1 MSMSTITESATA
13 RDSPYFGLDY
23 YREQYGAWFFG
34 RETEGSKII
43 TNLRAA
49 RLTLLHAG
57 SGVGKSSLLR
67 AGVAWRMRKI
77 ADDNLARRGTARS
90 LPIVF
95 SSWKDDPVAELA
107 VTIRAAI
114 APYVTGPPAP
124 ALPGDGLDAVI
135 AGASEA
141 TNASLLIMLD
151 QFEEYFLYR
160 SREPT
165 PERFADELARCINQ
179 PDLRANFLI
188 AIREDA
194 YAGLGDLFKG
204 RIANVYS
211 NYLHIDYL
219 DRASAEQ
226 AIRGPLDVYNAQP
239 GISEPVTIQGE
250 LVEAVLNQVSAIHG
264 ADGLRE
270 PVVTANGDG
279 HVATPLLQLVMETVW
294 EKEREEGSHELRLST
309 LENLRGVRMILDDH
323 LGKALSALGRD
334 ERQTAIDMFD
344 HLVTPSGGKI
354 AESIPD
360 LAQRTGHSEDEVG
373 KVLEQLDHERIVRSI
388 PAPPGQDAMRFRRY
402 EIFHDVLAPTINRAI
417 AAREERRRVRRIRRF
432 AALAVGLL
440 VAVSVVAVAFAAL
453 LNSANTAKNA
463 ANHETLTAE
472 SRELAAEADLNVAND
487 PQLSALLA
495 LKALHLQDTSQ
506 AEEAMR
512 AALPGLQG
520 LRTFNDGSTVFSA
533 EFDPADT
540 DQVVS
545 SDFSGVTRISDVKTG
560 QRLREMSLGGM
571 TVTGSADSA
580 AFNPSGTEV
589 AVAYGGGT
597 VAVFDARTG
606 KKLVSAS
613 DGSGVIYAL
622 AFLGNTGEIAIASG
636 QNLALWPYQKGSACC
651 RDLSSTAAYTIAT
664 DPADPQEFAV
674 TTASGP
680 AVWNVSGPGPY
691 QPRSLVIPSTVND
704 AGFSPNGSEIVT
716 ADGDGT
722 ADIYDL
728 AAGRVVTTLSAGE
741 PDALSAAFSPDGQ
754 QVAIGYLSGTVRVWN
769 VSTALPLTLLIG
781 NAGSV
786 NMVQFSADGSEVL
799 SADDDG
805 TVRVWDA
812 LPRELRTEF
821 TDPPSGGTPS
831 LIGGIAYISNRI
843 VALDRYDH
851 VGVFTAGGQE
861 QAAISDLEATWVT
874 WDHAGTEMAIS
885 SGGTVGI
892 WRASGSNYAQISVP
906 SPIDVKD
913 PGSISLSADGSR
925 IAVAVINTFTAQVR
939 NADTGALLRKLNT
952 DNFIQAIVISP
963 NGREVVAGDNYG
975 YVEVWNNGATNPRLL
990 GTSGPIIKDVQF
1002 NWDGTEYVSASAGGI
1017 VNVWAASNGRL
1028 LTSIDACLSA
1038 YTASFSRDG
1047 SKIVVAC
1054 GDGTVRVFDTATGAE
1069 LAVLQATSVGVV
1081 SGAAFS
1087 PDGRSI
1093 VAGIDTG
1100 TTGYIQVW
1108 NTELATSSVA
1118 TLEQLAE
1125 QRVNEK
1131 LTAAQQKEYLAGISG

>member
-1 MSMSTITESATA
+1 MSATTEPAAA

-77 ADDNLARRGTARS
+77 ADDNLARRRTARS

-107 VTIRAAI
+107 GTIRAAI
-114 APYVTGPPAP
+114 GPYVAGRP
-124 ALPGDGLDAVI
+124 ALVLPADHLDAVI
-135 AGASEA
+135 GAASDA

-165 PERFADELARCINQ
+165 PDRFADELARCINQ
-179 PDLRANFLI
+179 TDLRANFLI

-239 GISEPVTIQGE
+239 GITEPVTIQDE
-250 LVEAVLNQVSAIHG
+250 LIQAVLNQVSAIHG
-264 ADGLRE
+264 TDGLRD
-270 PVVTANGDG
+270 PVVTANGDDR
-279 HVATPLLQLVMETVW
+279 VATPLLQLVMETVW
-294 EKEREEGSHELRLST
+294 QKERKEGSHQLRLST
-309 LENLRGVRMILDDH
+309 LENLHGVRMIVDDH
-323 LGKALSALGRD
+323 LGKALSALGRG
-334 ERQTAIDMFD
+334 ERQTALDMFD

-373 KVLEQLDHERIVRSI
+373 KVLEQLDHERIVRPI
-388 PAPPGQDAMRFRRY
+388 PAAPGQDAMRFRRY

-417 AAREERRRVRRIRRF
+417 AAREERRRVRRIRRL

-440 VAVSVVAVAFAAL
+440 VAVSVVAVTFAAL
-453 LNSANTAKNA
+453 LNSANTAKNT
-463 ANHETLTAE
+463 ANTEKLSAE
-472 SRELAAEADLNVAND
+472 SRQLAAEANLNTASD
-487 PQLSALLA
+487 PELSALLA

-506 AEEAMR
+506 AEEALR

-533 EFDPADT
+533 QFDPADANK
-540 DQVVS
+540 VVS
-545 SDFSGVTRISDVKTG
+545 ADFSGVTWISDVKTG
-560 QRLREMSLGGM
+560 QRLREISLGGI
-571 TVTGSADSA
+571 TVTGSADWA
-580 AFNPSGTEV
+580 AFNPSGTQV
-589 AVAYGGGT
+589 AVGYGSGT
-597 VAVFDARTG
+597 VAIFDARTG
-606 KKLVSAS
+606 RKLASTS
-613 DGSGVIYAL
+613 DGPGVIYAL
-622 AFLGNTGEIAIASG
+622 AFLGNTGEIAIASE
-636 QNLALWPYQKGSACC
+636 QNLALWQYQKGSKCC
-651 RDLSSTAAYTIAT
+651 RYLSDTAAYTIAT

-674 TTASGP
+674 TTAYGP

-691 QPRSLVIPSTVND
+691 RPRSLAIPSTVND
-704 AGFSPNGSEIVT
+704 AGFSPNGTEIVT

-722 ADIYDL
+722 ADVYDL
-728 AAGRVVTTLSAGE
+728 ATGRVVTTLFAGE
-741 PDALSAAFSPDGQ
+741 PGALSAAFSPDGQ
-754 QVAIGYLSGTVRVWN
+754 QVAVGYLSGTVRVWN

-781 NAGSV
+781 NAGRV
-786 NMVQFSADGSEVL
+786 RMVQFSADGSEVL
-799 SADDDG
+799 TSDADG

-851 VGVFTAGGQE
+851 VGVFTTGGQE
-861 QAAISDLEATWVT
+861 QAVIGGDLEANWVT
-874 WDHAGTEMAIS
+874 WDHAGTKIAIS
-885 SGGTVGI
+885 SPGIVGV
-892 WRASGSNYAQISVP
+892 WQSSGSKYVQVSLP
-906 SPIDVKD
+906 SPIAMND
-913 PGSISLSADGSR
+913 PGSVSLSADGSR
-925 IAVAVINTFTAQVR
+925 IAVAVSDSFTAQVR
-939 NADTGALLRKLNT
+939 NANTGALLRKLDT
-952 DNFIQAIVISP
+952 DNYLQAIAISP

-990 GTSGPIIKDVQF
+990 GTSGPTINDIQF
-1002 NWDGTEYVSASAGGI
+1002 NWDGTEYATASAGGI
-1017 VNVWAASNGRL
+1017 VNVWDASDGRL

-1038 YTASFSRDG
+1038 YTAAFSRDG

-1054 GDGTVRVFDTATGAE
+1054 GDGTVRVFDAATGGE
-1069 LAVLQATSVGVV
+1069 LTVLQATSIGVV

-1093 VAGIDTG
+1093 VAGIDAG
-1100 TTGYIQVW
+1100 TTGYIEVW
-1108 NTELATSSVA
+1108 NAELSTFSVA

-1125 QRVNEK
+1125 QRINEK
-1131 LTAAQQKEYLAGISG
+1131 LTAAQQKEYLAGITG